1 MYILSIVNAIK
12 KITIKELKDFTYESY
27 YRRMGFLKENSYY
40 SIKHQKKKVLLLATK
55 IIENLSDA
63 TNAKQYDQ
71 S

>member
-1 MYILSIVNAIK
+1 MYILSIVSTIK

-40 SIKHQKKKVLLLATK
+40 SIKYQKKKVLLLATK